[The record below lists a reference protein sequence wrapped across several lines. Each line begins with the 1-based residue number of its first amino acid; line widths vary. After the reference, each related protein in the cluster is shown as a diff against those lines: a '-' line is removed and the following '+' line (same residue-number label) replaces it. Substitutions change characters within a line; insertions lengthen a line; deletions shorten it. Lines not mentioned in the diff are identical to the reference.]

1 MNRGD
6 TIAGV
11 AFAALGLFM
20 IAETLKAP
28 YLLEG
33 VPGPAFLPRWLGIG
47 LIATGAVIAVNAMRV
62 AAAEGARAA
71 WPDAVGWRRVALM
84 LGALAVSLLVLEK
97 LGFLLTTTFFVAVV
111 IFGLGVRSWLTLVS
125 VPLIAAIGLYVVF
138 AVWLSVPLPK
148 GVLEFLSGS

>member
-1 MNRGD
+1 MNKAD

-20 IAETLKAP
+20 VLETLKAP

-33 VPGPAFLPRWLGIG
+33 VPGPAFLPRWIG
-47 LIATGAVIAVNAMRV
+47 SALISVGAVIAVNAIRVRV
-62 AAAEGARAA
+62 AADARIA

-97 LGFLLTTTFFVAVV
+97 LGFLVTTTLFVAVV
-111 IFGLGVRSWLTLVS
+111 IFGLGVRSWVMLLS
-125 VPLIAAIGLYVVF
+125 VPLIAAIALYVVF

-148 GVLEFLSGS
+148 GILDFFGGS